1 MTKTEVLGIQN
12 LLHFGSSFLFS
23 FTLTVVFTCFS
34 PLLSRVIQLLIAEN
48 SQLVG
53 FMISNQQLLQGKMN
67 ISKLSFF
74 DKNMTLLGSDS
85 VTKFLDYC

>member
-23 FTLTVVFTCFS
+23 FTLTVFFTCFS
-34 PLLSRVIQLLIAEN
+34 PLLSSVIQLLIAEN

-74 DKNMTLLGSDS
+74 DKNMTLLGSDR